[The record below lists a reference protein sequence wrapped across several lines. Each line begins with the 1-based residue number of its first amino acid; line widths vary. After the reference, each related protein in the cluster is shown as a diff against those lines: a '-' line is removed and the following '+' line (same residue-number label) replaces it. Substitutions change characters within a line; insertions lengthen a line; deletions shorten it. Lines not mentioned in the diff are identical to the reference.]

1 MNLANKI
8 TLIRILLIP
17 IIVVLMLITPAPM
30 VSYPGIET
38 LQDKNVMAIGSYHLP
53 WTYLVAGILFILA
66 SLTDMLDGYIA
77 RKYNMVTNFGK
88 FFDSIADK
96 LLTNAVLIIFA
107 CFGVLPIWM
116 CVILICRDF
125 IIDVVRQILAKS
137 SVVMAANQM
146 GRIRA
151 TAEMLGLS
159 ILFFFGAQC
168 WDNFIEYGWINQVV
182 MIPMYITTVLS
193 ILSAGIYIH
202 ANRKVLFDSSTEKNN
217 EKKSK

>member
-8 TLIRILLIP
+8 TLVRIMLIP
-17 IIVVLMLITPAPM
+17 IIVVLLLITPANQ
-30 VSYPGIET
+30 VGYDGIKAIEGWNVFEIGKYSLPG
-38 LQDKNVMAIGSYHLP
+38 
-53 WTYLVAGILFILA
+53 TYLIAGVLFIIA
-66 SLTDMLDGYIA
+66 SLTDMLDGYVA

-107 CFGVLPIWM
+107 CFQILPIWM

-125 IIDVVRQILAKS
+125 IIDVVRQILATS
-137 SVVMAANQM
+137 AVVMAANQM

-151 TAEMLGLS
+151 TAEMLGLT
-159 ILFFFGAQC
+159 ILFFFGIQC
-168 WDNFIEYGWINQVV
+168 WEGAYEFGWINQVV
-182 MIPMYITTVLS
+182 MIPMYLTTVLS

-202 ANRKVLFDSSTEKNN
+202 ANRKVLFDGSTEKNN